1 MSGERSALRAAD
13 HAARR
18 LAQSEFVRPLVL
30 EAGAGTGKT
39 TALVGRLL
47 AWCLGPGWERAAAR
61 RAERGGGEPDPTG
74 ERTAAALLAGVV
86 AITFTEAAAAEMA
99 ERAGRE
105 LARLAAGGEPPGWL
119 AADLLPPAG
128 ERTRRARALAA
139 TLDRLTVRTIHAF
152 CRSLLADHP
161 LEAGLH
167 PAFTVDAD
175 GLALEEVVRETVEP
189 ALRRAYEDEADSD
202 LLRLAARGIPP
213 QQLADALTLLHL
225 HAVSADELAAAAD
238 PAAEAAAL
246 VARLAAAVAPLA
258 PLLAAAWG
266 GDSRPNTKALRAG
279 LARLAKELDRLAAG
293 GRVEPSAAEAAFFGA
308 DERQSAG
315 VRLLQRRLAVHLPEN
330 LLAHLRKLAREA
342 ETGKPALP
350 DAERETFRRH
360 TDELCRLARHLATLD
375 PELLAAARGALA
387 PLLAEVERGM
397 RARGAVTYDGLL
409 EGAVA
414 LLARH
419 PGVRARVR
427 RGIDQL
433 LVDEF
438 QDTDRV
444 QCELLRWL
452 ALDGPPGAPS
462 GAPPAPNTK
471 RPGLFLVGDPK
482 QSIYGWR
489 SADLAAY
496 DAFVAAVREAGGEV
510 RPLAEN
516 FRSVPAVLDEVT
528 RIVEPVLR
536 ERTGVQPRFEPLLA
550 CERLAGSAGYAD
562 RDRRAVEHW
571 VSWPAGWEPGGR
583 APSLTEATELEAA
596 ALARDLLALRAAGV
610 RLGEVAILLRS
621 GGDLDVYLEALRRA
635 GVPFLV
641 GRDKQ
646 YYRRREVIEAA
657 ALVRAVLDPGDHLA
671 LLTVLRS
678 ALVGVPDAALVPLW
692 RRQLPRRATELGS
705 RPAGRGTEGAPSV
718 DWSPARK
725 LSRLGAGHADE
736 AADREAL
743 AALAE
748 LVEEA
753 AREVPAAPGL
763 ERIAGWE
770 RGLIAGLESL
780 AALRRSFARDPV
792 DVFVD
797 KLRAL
802 TLLEPV
808 EAARTLGAYRL
819 ANLERF
825 FRELAAALEAG
836 GGDATAVL
844 RSLRRSVA
852 AAREAEEARP
862 QAGLDDAV
870 QVLTIHGAK
879 GLDFRHVYVAQL
891 HKQKRPDEREPF
903 AFGRVEG
910 RLELSLFGAATSGF
924 DRVEA
929 QREEV
934 EAAER
939 VRLLYVA
946 TTRAKER
953 LVLLGCWPEAPVPR
967 PPDRA
972 RSLLDLAVWRT
983 GRPEEGLDGL
993 WGKLR
998 DAGEA
1003 AREDAFGAL
1012 WRFPALG
1019 GAGDEPEGEREA
1031 APWLAT
1037 PAEAARQAEA
1047 LHERR
1052 AAARARMA
1060 RPFGAP
1066 ASAEAHERLREE
1078 RAGAGAGE
1086 GRWARRAGQP
1096 SAEAAHEAA
1105 LAAGSAVHSA
1115 LESWDLE
1122 AEAESELARQLA
1134 RLPGVVEGLVPPV
1147 ACEAALS
1154 RAHALLTRAFSAGIV
1169 TRLRALRESI
1179 LARELPVLLPPV
1191 GGDGGPVGYVA
1202 GTIDLL
1208 YQATDGSLVVADYKT
1223 DQVEGTDL
1231 AARAAVY
1238 APQGAAYTRAV
1249 QEALGLTHP
1258 PRFELWFLA
1267 AGEVVQSAVTNP

>member
-18 LAQSEFVRPLVL
+18 LAQSEFVRPVVL

-39 TALVGRLL
+39 TALVARLL

-61 RAERGGGEPDPTG
+61 RAERAGAEPDPTG

-99 ERAGRE
+99 ERAGHWLTE
-105 LARLAAGGEPPGWL
+105 LAAGGEPPEWL

-152 CRSLLADHP
+152 CRGLLADHP

-213 QQLADALTLLHL
+213 QQVADALTLLHV
-225 HAVSADELAAAAD
+225 HAVSAEELAGAAD
-238 PAAEAAAL
+238 PGEEAAAL
-246 VARLAAAVAPLA
+246 VARFAAAVGPLA
-258 PLLAAAWG
+258 PLVAAAFG

-279 LARLAKELDRLAAG
+279 LARLAQELDRLAAR
-293 GRVEPSAAEAAFFGA
+293 GRLEPTAAEAAFFGE
-308 DERQSAG
+308 DERESAG
-315 VRLLQRRLAVHLPEN
+315 VRLLQRRLAALLPDN
-330 LLAHLRKLAREA
+330 LLAHLRKLARET
-342 ETGKPALP
+342 EGGKPALP
-350 DAERETFRRH
+350 DAEREALRRH

-409 EGAVA
+409 EGAVE
-414 LLARH
+414 LLAGH
-419 PGVRARVR
+419 PGVRARLR

-452 ALDGPPGAPS
+452 ALDGPVEE
-462 GAPPAPNTK
+462 

-496 DAFVAAVREAGGEV
+496 DAFVAAVRAAGGEV

-516 FRSVPAVLDEVT
+516 FRSVPAVLEEVT

-536 ERTGVQPRFEPLLA
+536 ERAGIQPRFEPLLA

-562 RDRRAVEHW
+562 PERRAVEHW
-571 VSWPAGWEPGGR
+571 VSWPPGWEPGAR

-610 RLGEVAILLRS
+610 RLGETAILVRS
-621 GGDLDVYLEALRRA
+621 GGDLDIYLEALRRA

-678 ALVGVPDAALVPLW
+678 ALIGVPDAALVPLW
-692 RRQLPRRATELGS
+692 RRQLPRRATE
-705 RPAGRGTEGAPSV
+705 
-718 DWSPARK
+718 
-725 LSRLGAGHADE
+725 LGAGHADE

-770 RGLIAGLESL
+770 KGLIAGLEAL

-903 AFGRVEG
+903 AFGRVDG

-953 LVLLGCWPEAPVPR
+953 LVLLGCWPAEAPVPR
-967 PPDRA
+967 PPERA
-972 RSLLDLAVWRT
+972 RSLLDLVVWRA

-993 WGKLR
+993 WAKLR
-998 DAGEA
+998 GTGKGGEA
-1003 AREDAFGAL
+1003 ARADAFGAL
-1012 WRFPALG
+1012 WRFPALA
-1019 GAGDEPEGEREA
+1019 GAGEETEAEREA
-1031 APWLAT
+1031 PAWLAT

-1047 LHERR
+1047 LHARR
-1052 AAARARMA
+1052 AAARVRMA
-1060 RPFGAP
+1060 RPFGAA

-1078 RAGAGAGE
+1078 REAAAEEAARAGRAGAAG
-1086 GRWARRAGQP
+1086 RD
-1096 SAEAAHEAA
+1096 AAM
-1105 LAAGSAVHSA
+1105 AAGSAVHRV
-1115 LESWDLE
+1115 LEEWDLD
-1122 AEAESELARQLA
+1122 AEPQAELARQLA
-1134 RLPGVVEGLVPPV
+1134 RLPALVESLT
-1147 ACEAALS
+1147 AEQREAAAA
-1154 RAHALLTRAFSAGIV
+1154 RASALLTRVFSSGLLA
-1169 TRLRALRESI
+1169 RLRAARGSI
-1179 LARELPVLLPPV
+1179 LARELPVLLPPA
-1191 GGDGGPVGYVA
+1191 GGDGGAVGYVS

-1208 YQATDGSLVVADYKT
+1208 YRAADGGLVVADYKT
-1223 DQVEGTDL
+1223 DQVEGDELTS
-1231 AARAAVY
+1231 RAAVY
-1238 APQGAAYTRAV
+1238 VTQGAAYTRAV
-1249 QEALGLTHP
+1249 QEALGLREP

-1267 AGEVVQSAVTNP
+1267 AGQVV